1 MNTRILIV
9 ENEANIADD
18 LETGLREEG
27 YAVEHAADAV
37 SGWFHLQA
45 NSRDL
50 LTALACQTQNP
61 GPLVVSLI
69 RPRYMSAVM

>member
-1 MNTRILIV
+1 VNTRILIV
-9 ENEANIADD
+9 ENEANTADD

-27 YAVEHAADAV
+27 YAVEHAADVV
-37 SGWFHLQA
+37 SGWLRLQA
-45 NSRDL
+45 ISREL
-50 LTALACQTQNP
+50 LTVLACRTQNP